1 LEEDVSQPLLEK
13 KCMMAKVSG
22 TNVQMEVFSWT
33 HLVEKLLDRT
43 IPLAFIMEK
52 MQMAIYSLTDLSYT
66 ANFYLSYLMIV

>member
-1 LEEDVSQPLLEK
+1 MHDGKGLR
-13 KCMMAKVSG
+13 

-52 MQMAIYSLTDLSYT
+52 MQMAIYILTDLSHT